1 MRAIGLAAL
10 IVFGVGVIG
19 GLLNSLISGKGL
31 SLPQSENQGGITI
44 FQPGIVGD
52 LLIGGLAAL
61 LSWGLYGPVS
71 GLVLLSIP
79 PASSTAA
86 PSAGGADGNVQQSRQ
101 TVLTVTG
108 VCSALLVGMA
118 GARWLSSEV
127 DKTLL
132 RQAATQ
138 AALSGPSETLSAK
151 LATAPPAEAL
161 RAAVAAKK

>member
-1 MRAIGLAAL
+1 MRVIWLAAF

-19 GLLNSLISGKGL
+19 GLLNCLFSGKGF
-31 SLPQSENQGGITI
+31 SVPRSENQDGITI
-44 FQPGIVGD
+44 WQPGMVGD
-52 LLIGGLAAL
+52 VVIGGVAAL
-61 LSWGLYGPVS
+61 LAWGLHGPVS
-71 GLVLLSIP
+71 GMVLLSIS

-86 PSAGGADGNVQQSRQ
+86 SSAGGGDGNVQQPPQ
-101 TVLTVTG
+101 TVLTVAG
-108 VCSALLVGMA
+108 VCGALLVGIA
-118 GARWLSSEV
+118 GARWISSEV

-138 AALSGPSETLSAK
+138 AALSGPSETLSAT